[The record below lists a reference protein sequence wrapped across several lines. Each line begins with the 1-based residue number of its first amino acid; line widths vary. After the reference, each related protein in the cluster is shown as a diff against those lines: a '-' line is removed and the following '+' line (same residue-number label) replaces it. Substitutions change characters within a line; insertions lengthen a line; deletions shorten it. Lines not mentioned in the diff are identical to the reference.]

1 VIAASHAAEAEHEA
15 AEEAGL
21 EVGAEPAAGGRRAR
35 REAAGV
41 GASARE
47 AAGAELRRLREELAA
62 SEAVRAA
69 ELARIRLAE
78 EVESER
84 AAERAAEAQR
94 ALAEG
99 WGRGVRAAA
108 GPKPPPP
115 PPEAWVCEP
124 KPPAAG
130 WIGEEEK
137 RRAVVDPEAA
147 DPAAAE
153 PAAAEPEEGEPEEGE
168 PEEGEPEEG
177 EPERLQAPRRTRRVF
192 AACPMLLTRPPGAPQ
207 ALLRTLQRQRA
218 EHASVVARG
227 SAAIGHALGEPAPL
241 PPLSSSLE
249 AALAP
254 AIGSAVPPARGTA
267 DSPARER
274 VGRSAPGSQGA
285 ERRVETDELLRQY
298 RRSRGSGTP
307 AASPAAGAAGDGEVA
322 AAAGTAC
329 ATLLADQFDAHE
341 EWVSSLRASA
351 EAVHATHQRAQAALA
366 SMMPA
371 GAAATLS
378 RTPNK

>member
-1 VIAASHAAEAEHEA
+1 MIAASHAAEAEHEA

-153 PAAAEPEEGEPEEGE
+153 PAAAE